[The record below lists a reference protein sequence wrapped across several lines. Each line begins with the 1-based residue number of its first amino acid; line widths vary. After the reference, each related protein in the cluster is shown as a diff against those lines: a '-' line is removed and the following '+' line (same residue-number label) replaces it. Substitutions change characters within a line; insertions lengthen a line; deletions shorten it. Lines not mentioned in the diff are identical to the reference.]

1 MIDSVAVSEEM
12 NGTLVLISDIA
23 RMLYFAAH
31 AGPLNTLV
39 VTQPH
44 ACILSEGEVS
54 PRSFFTGISTQL
66 TSVHIDRRTILIPHY
81 INF

>member
-31 AGPLNTLV
+31 AGPLNTFSS
-39 VTQPH
+39 H
-44 ACILSEGEVS
+44 
-54 PRSFFTGISTQL
+54 ST
-66 TSVHIDRRTILIPHY
+66 TCMHIIRR
-81 INF
+81 